1 MNVITF
7 GPKCNKVLHVITF
20 GPKCKKVQNVM
31 SFSPICNK
39 PPMQSFNSD
48 SAFLF

>member
-48 SAFLF
+48 SAFLL

>member
-7 GPKCNKVLHVITF
+7 GPKYNKVLHVITF

-48 SAFLF
+48 SAFLL